1 MLNKIILF
9 VFALLVIVS
18 GIYALRDDKEFT
30 TSSDEAHQLYLE
42 SEDLAYKLYFMESS
56 DKLHQ
61 ALELDSN
68 FAMALVALA
77 ERYNMYGHTEKRDS
91 LLKRALARYDRLKD
105 YEKLYI
111 DISKNAFE
119 GNQEVVYSKIKEYV
133 ERFPNRIEGHN
144 LMAVSLW
151 ERGEI
156 KQAIEE
162 YEKLL
167 EIDPG
172 FTPAYNHLGYL
183 EYSNGNFNK
192 ALRHFDKYLQLLPDQ
207 ANPHDS
213 RGEILMAVGR
223 YDEALDEFKTAYQI
237 EPQFDFVL
245 YHMAEAYMA
254 KGMFSK
260 ADQIFR
266 KIEDLSNETMDTLN
280 LMTTKGRSY
289 WRRWDPQMAKVMA
302 DSLLKFAEERESFES
317 ARFWGDIT
325 YGFAYL
331 VEDNYEKAEE
341 YQDKSMG
348 FIAQP
353 EKKADLESSIS
364 YKSWTEILRAYIN
377 LGRENFEDVLA
388 LEELVDNKMFW
399 RPDQKI
405 DIKNILALAY
415 FKLGEK
421 DKAFKTVQENLE
433 LNPNHYYTQIVLTRL
448 YEWDDQTEK
457 AAETLRNLLRGV
469 FANADQD
476 TPLIKD
482 LQSWLSELTP
492 QAAQL

>member
-30 TSSDEAHQLYLE
+30 TSSEEAHRLYLE
-42 SEDLAYKLYFMESS
+42 SEDLVYKLYFMESNE
-56 DKLHQ
+56 KLHQ

-68 FAMALVALA
+68 FAIALITLA
-77 ERYNMYGHTEKRDS
+77 DRLHMYNRVEKRDS
-91 LLKRALARYDRLKD
+91 LLQRALAQYDRLKD

-111 DISKNAFE
+111 DIVKNKFE
-119 GNQEVVYSKIKEYV
+119 GNQEVVRSKIKEYV
-133 ERFPNRIEGHN
+133 NRFPNRIEGRN
-144 LMAVSLW
+144 LLAISLW
-151 ERGEI
+151 EQGEI

-167 EIDPG
+167 EIDPE

-245 YHMAEAYMA
+245 YHMAEAYMS

-266 KIEDLSNETMDTLN
+266 KIEDLTNEPQDTLN
-280 LMTTKGRSY
+280 LMTNKGRSY
-289 WRRWDPQMAKVMA
+289 WRRWDTDRAGIIA
-302 DSLLKFAEERESFES
+302 DSLLQFADNRESFKS
-317 ARFWGDIT
+317 ARFWGFIT
-325 YGFAYL
+325 YGFSYL
-331 VEDNYEKAEE
+331 VDDNFAKAEE
-341 YQDKSMG
+341 YKNKAME
-348 FIAQP
+348 FIDQSA
-353 EKKADLESSIS
+353 EKADLESAIS
-364 YKSWTEILRAYIN
+364 YKSWAEILEAHIDLR
-377 LGRENFEDVLA
+377 RENYQDVLA
-388 LEELVDNKMFW
+388 LEELIDNKMLW

-405 DIKNILALAY
+405 DIKNLLALAY
-415 FKLGEK
+415 YKLGEE
-421 DKAFKTVQENLE
+421 DRAFKAVQDNLE

-448 YEWDDQTEK
+448 YEWNDQTEK
-457 AAETLRNLLRGV
+457 AAETLRNLLSGV

>member
-1 MLNKIILF
+1 MLNKIILL

-18 GIYALRDDKEFT
+18 GIYALRDDKEYT
-30 TSSDEAHQLYLE
+30 TSSDEAHQLFLE
-42 SEDLAYKLYFMESS
+42 SEDLVYKLYFMESN

-68 FAMALVALA
+68 FAMALITLA
-77 ERYNMYGHTEKRDS
+77 QRNHMYGHTEKRDE
-91 LLKRALARYDRLKD
+91 LVERAMAQYDRLKD
-105 YEKLYI
+105 HEKAYI
-111 DISKNAFE
+111 DIVRSSF
-119 GNQEVVYSKIKEYV
+119 GNDPEEVHSLIKKYV
-133 ERFPNRIEGHN
+133 ERFPDRVEGHN
-144 LMAVSLW
+144 FLAISYW

-167 EIDPG
+167 EIDPD

-254 KGMFSK
+254 KGMYSK

-266 KIEDLSNETMDTLN
+266 KIKDLTRETQDSLN
-280 LMTTKGRSY
+280 LMVNKGRSY
-289 WRRWDPQMAKVMA
+289 WRRWDPEMARTMA
-302 DSLLKFAEERESFES
+302 DSLYRFAEKRETVDA
-317 ARFWGDIT
+317 ARFWGDMIH
-325 YGFAYL
+325 GFAYL
-331 VEDNYEKAEE
+331 LEDDYDKAEE
-341 YQDKSMG
+341 YLNNARKFTGDSG
-348 FIAQP
+348 
-353 EKKADLESSIS
+353 EKNDLESSVN
-364 YKSWTEILRAYIN
+364 YVGWVELLQAYISM
-377 LGRENFEDVLA
+377 GRENYEDVLV
-388 LEELVDNKMFW
+388 LEDLLDNRQFW

-405 DIKNILALAY
+405 DTRNILAQAY
-415 FKLGEK
+415 LKLGQK
-421 DKAFKTVQENLE
+421 DKAFSLVQENLD
-433 LNPNHYYTQIVLTRL
+433 LNPNHSYTLITLARL
-448 YEWDDQTEK
+448 YEWDGQTEK
-457 AAETLRNLLRGV
+457 AVETLRNILTGV
-469 FANADQD
+469 YANADQD
-476 TPLIKD
+476 TPRIEK
-482 LQSWLSELTP
+482 LQEKLAELSP
-492 QAAQL
+492 QAAGL

>member
-1 MLNKIILF
+1 M
-9 VFALLVIVS
+9 
-18 GIYALRDDKEFT
+18 
-30 TSSDEAHQLYLE
+30 
-42 SEDLAYKLYFMESS
+42 
-56 DKLHQ
+56 
-61 ALELDSN
+61 
-68 FAMALVALA
+68 
-77 ERYNMYGHTEKRDS
+77 YNRVEKRDS
-91 LLKRALARYDRLKD
+91 LLKRALAQYDRLKD

-111 DISKNAFE
+111 DIVKNKFE
-119 GNQEVVYSKIKEYV
+119 GNLEVVRSKIKEYV
-133 ERFPNRIEGHN
+133 DRFPKRIEGRN
-144 LMAVSLW
+144 LLAISLW
-151 ERGEI
+151 EQGEI

-162 YEKLL
+162 YERLL
-167 EIDPG
+167 EIDPE

-245 YHMAEAYMA
+245 YHMAEAYMS

-266 KIEDLSNETMDTLN
+266 KIEDLANEPQDTLN
-280 LMTTKGRSY
+280 LMTNKGRSY
-289 WRRWDPQMAKVMA
+289 WRRWDTDRTRIMA
-302 DSLLKFAEERESFES
+302 DSLLQFAENRESFKS

-325 YGFAYL
+325 HGFAYL

-341 YQDKSMG
+341 YRIKAMEFIDQSAEKS
-348 FIAQP
+348 
-353 EKKADLESSIS
+353 DLESAIS
-364 YKSWTEILRAYIN
+364 YKSWVEILEAYID
-377 LGRENFEDVLA
+377 LGRENYQDVLA
-388 LEELVDNKMFW
+388 LEELIDNKMLW

-415 FKLGEK
+415 YKLGQE
-421 DKAFKTVQENLE
+421 DKAFKAVQDNLE

-457 AAETLRNLLRGV
+457 AAETLRNLLSGV
-469 FANADQD
+469 FANADQG